1 MLSALVGLLPFAVGV
16 IISPVPIIAAI
27 IVATSRRRFSTGPA
41 FLAGWFVGLL
51 GLMILF
57 SELGATFGRDGP
69 PVFVHVVG
77 LVLGFF
83 LWWLAWKEWRD
94 RDKKEMPAWLESV
107 DELKAYNAF
116 VFGLALATIVNP
128 KNIPLTVAAGT
139 VVARSGIGFGGALV
153 VAIVFSVIAS
163 LSIALS
169 VGLPLTEV
177 GGRFMDRFRDWLQ
190 RRTTMIMVPLFVLIG
205 TVLIVTSILGISA
218 N

>member
-1 MLSALVGLLPFAVGV
+1 MLSALVGLLPFAGGV
-16 IISPVPIIAAI
+16 IIRPVPIIAAS
-27 IVATSRRRFSTGPA
+27 IVATSRRRVSTGPGV
-41 FLAGWFVGLL
+41 LAGWSVGPPV
-51 GLMILF
+51 LMILF
-57 SELGATFGRDGP
+57 SGPRATFRPGGP
-69 PVFVHVVG
+69 PVFVHGVG

-153 VAIVFSVIAS
+153 VAIVF
-163 LSIALS
+163 
-169 VGLPLTEV
+169 
-177 GGRFMDRFRDWLQ
+177 
-190 RRTTMIMVPLFVLIG
+190 
-205 TVLIVTSILGISA
+205 
-218 N
+218 